1 VLGNI
6 NKSLYLISMKNVF
19 QKSGSFAMALLVLF
33 STMSFSVDKHFC
45 GTKLVDVSIF
55 SQAKNCTSEAKTC
68 GVKMNHG
75 MDHEMD
81 AIMDHE
87 MLGDDM
93 DSCCSNQKTELDGQ
107 DELSISFQILD
118 FDKQLFLSAFIYSFI
133 YNYESSSIAEVP
145 FKYYTPPILVVDI
158 QVLDQVFL
166 I

>member
-1 VLGNI
+1 MLGNI

-45 GTKLVDVSIF
+45 GTNLVDVSIF

-68 GVKMNHG
+68 GVKMDHEMG
-75 MDHEMD
+75 HKMDHEMD
-81 AIMDHE
+81 HE
-87 MLGDDM
+87 MRVDDM
-93 DSCCSNQKTELDGQ
+93 DPCCTNQKTELNGQ

-118 FDKQLFLSAFIYSFI
+118 FNQQLFLSAFTYSFI

-145 FKYYTPPILVVDI
+145 FKYYTPPLLVADI